1 MNKGADILESHPG
14 GKRDSPQPAHSDLLA
29 ATGQEGKKE
38 VPRPEGRGNPKDA
51 GEVGASQNQKGA
63 GVGLQWAVQ
72 EEEGVAAQAV
82 EGADLVLG
90 QAA

>member
-38 VPRPEGRGNPKDA
+38 ARPEGRGIPKDA

-63 GVGLQWAVQ
+63 
-72 EEEGVAAQAV
+72 E
-82 EGADLVLG
+82 ADL
-90 QAA
+90 Q